1 MFLSYMLIYSVDF
14 YQGEVLFEFLIIE
27 VRIPDVLRRSKKFNR
42 KHWSLRS
49 MDFLSKIRVE

>member
-27 VRIPDVLRRSKKFNR
+27 VRIPDVLRRSKIFNT
-42 KHWSLRS
+42 KS
-49 MDFLSKIRVE
+49 